1 MRAFGLDLFSISLM
15 TYIQD
20 GLCSSTVHA
29 KVLLA
34 QLCDGRTLQ
43 CCGATWRLPP
53 LAELTYLDLHFGYLL
68 PWIHAGPWGILK
80 NFWKHLL
87 RDYTGRDAPPLCIPN
102 RVRKIMSERAKYLVL
117 TSDMGRPYTD
127 IVRYKV
133 TWVMEN
139 WLHWTLRRFLL

>member
-1 MRAFGLDLFSISLM
+1 M

-68 PWIHAGPWGILK
+68 MDSRWPVGNIVD
-80 NFWKHLL
+80 LL
-87 RDYTGRDAPPLCIPN
+87 
-102 RVRKIMSERAKYLVL
+102 
-117 TSDMGRPYTD
+117 
-127 IVRYKV
+127 
-133 TWVMEN
+133 
-139 WLHWTLRRFLL
+139 